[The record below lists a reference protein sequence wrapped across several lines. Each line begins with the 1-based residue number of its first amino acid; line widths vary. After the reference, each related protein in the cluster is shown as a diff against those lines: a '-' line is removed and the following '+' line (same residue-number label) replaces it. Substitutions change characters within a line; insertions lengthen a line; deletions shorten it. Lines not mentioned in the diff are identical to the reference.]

1 MVSFTTKGITFTFQD
16 SDVNKV
22 VSSISTGIENTEITQ
37 SGPMGS
43 YNYDFEGVKKT
54 ITLNGQLTEA
64 DTSRTSSGTVTT
76 ILLQKQWLESL
87 ANGEQGNIEFD
98 STYESQSVLNAQS
111 ASFPLLAS
119 FTSTKVMVDSIN
131 FTENQGEVEQ
141 LQFQIV
147 LLVGSP

>member
-111 ASFPLLAS
+111 ASSPLLAS